1 MTLTDDAIDRIVKA
15 VGREPI
21 GQPDEEDTFVGKRPD
36 SRDLLGADLQSLAN
50 FHRTGSDIRK
60 KPAKRYQDID
70 RAIAKA
76 KELKSDAEAILGIRF
91 KRHRPALDLLIAD
104 LDDESSLAYDPVFG
118 VADGSAFD
126 TLVGR
131 GLKHVFEKHFHQKAT
146 YVRDRTSDW
155 AEGAFLDFAEA
166 VLQELNITK
175 SGQPYARNTIA
186 AALSKA
192 RRHG

>member
-1 MTLTDDAIDRIVKA
+1 
-15 VGREPI
+15 
-21 GQPDEEDTFVGKRPD
+21 
-36 SRDLLGADLQSLAN
+36 
-50 FHRTGSDIRK
+50 
-60 KPAKRYQDID
+60 
-70 RAIAKA
+70 
-76 KELKSDAEAILGIRF
+76 
-91 KRHRPALDLLIAD
+91 
-104 LDDESSLAYDPVFG
+104 
-118 VADGSAFD
+118 
-126 TLVGR
+126 
-131 GLKHVFEKHFHQKAT
+131 VFEKHFHQKAT